1 MYIYTPCIVVIDS
14 DANFRNTLLQYS
26 NLKHGGFFIQ
36 KYCHG
41 GEEKS
46 VRNPKFYLD
55 IKKKE
60 VTVHELNSIL
70 FPGSIN

>member
-1 MYIYTPCIVVIDS
+1 MCVYMYIYTPCIVIDS

-46 VRNPKFYLD
+46 ERNPKA
-55 IKKKE
+55 
-60 VTVHELNSIL
+60 
-70 FPGSIN
+70 FPFKSQ